1 MTMGEHK
8 CVRLLYIKVISIMI
22 TILDNVLNK
31 DELSVIHKTLD
42 RGQFY
47 SGSETAGWAAK
58 SVKKNQQ
65 WCAEAALEED
75 LSNSLTTKL
84 VTHPQFATTT
94 YAKKIA
100 PFIFSK
106 SCNSGGYGDHI
117 DDALMG
123 ADAIL
128 RSDLSCT
135 VFLSDPED
143 YSGGELV
150 FSIGAE
156 KLSYK
161 LKAGQA
167 IIYPSTTLHRVE
179 PVTKGTRFVG
189 VIWLESYV
197 RSAEKR
203 EILNDLDLAR
213 RNVMT
218 TQGKS
223 DAFDQI
229 SKSHSNLLRLWAET

>member
-1 MTMGEHK
+1 
-8 CVRLLYIKVISIMI
+8 MI
-22 TILDNVLNK
+22 TILENVISK
-31 DELSVIHKTLD
+31 KELSLIHATLD
-42 RGQFY
+42 LGQFF
-47 SGSETAGWAAK
+47 SGLETAGWAAQ

-65 WCAEAALEED
+65 WYADPELEAE
-75 LSNSLTTKL
+75 LSNKLTTKL
-84 VTHPQFATTT
+84 VSHSQFTTTT
-94 YAKKIA
+94 YAKKIS
-100 PFIFSK
+100 PFLFSE
-106 SCNSGGYGDHI
+106 SRDSGGYGDHI

-123 ADAIL
+123 AESIL

-135 VFLSDPED
+135 VFLSDPDE
-143 YSGGELV
+143 YCGGELI

-167 IIYPSTTLHRVE
+167 IIYPSTTLHRVD
-179 PVTKGTRFVG
+179 PVTEGTRRVG

-213 RNVMT
+213 RNIMSA
-218 TQGKS
+218 QGKNV
-223 DAFDQI
+223 AFDQI

>member
-1 MTMGEHK
+1 
-8 CVRLLYIKVISIMI
+8 MI
-22 TILDNVLNK
+22 TILDNVLDK
-31 DELSVIHKTLD
+31 DDLKLIHDSLD

-47 SGSETAGWAAK
+47 DGAETAGWAAK
-58 SVKKNQQ
+58 SVKKNKQ
-65 WCAEAALEED
+65 WYAEPDLEAE
-75 LSNSLTTKL
+75 LSNTVTRKL
-84 VTHPQFATTT
+84 VAHPQFSTTT
-94 YAKKIA
+94 YAKRIA
-100 PFIFSK
+100 PFLFSES
-106 SCNSGGYGDHI
+106 SCSGGYGDHI

-123 ADAIL
+123 AESIFRA
-128 RSDLSCT
+128 DLSCT
-135 VFLSDPED
+135 VFLSDPES

-156 KLSYK
+156 TLRYK

-179 PVTKGTRFVG
+179 PVTEGVRKVG
-189 VIWLESYV
+189 IIWLESFI

-213 RNVMT
+213 RNIMS

-223 DAFDQI
+223 AAFDQI
-229 SKSHSNLLRLWAET
+229 SKSHANLLRLWAET

>member
-1 MTMGEHK
+1 
-8 CVRLLYIKVISIMI
+8 MI
-22 TILDNVLNK
+22 TILDNVLCK
-31 DELSVIHKTLD
+31 QELSLINATLD

-47 SGSETAGWAAK
+47 AGTETAGWAAQ
-58 SVKKNQQ
+58 SVKNNQQ
-65 WCAEAALEED
+65 WYAEPALEDE
-75 LSNSLTTKL
+75 LSNTLTSKL
-84 VTHPQFATTT
+84 VTHPQFSTTT

-100 PFIFSK
+100 PFLFSE
-106 SCNSGGYGDHI
+106 SRDSGGYGDHI

-123 ADAIL
+123 AESIL
-128 RSDLSCT
+128 RSDLSCS
-135 VFLSDPED
+135 VFLSDPND
-143 YSGGELV
+143 YCGGELV

-179 PVTKGTRFVG
+179 PVTAGIRRVG

-213 RNVMT
+213 RNIMR
-218 TQGKS
+218 TQGKNT
-223 DAFDQI
+223 AFDQI

>member
-1 MTMGEHK
+1 
-8 CVRLLYIKVISIMI
+8 MI
-22 TILDNVLNK
+22 TILENVLSK
-31 DELSVIHKTLD
+31 EELSQINTTLN
-42 RGQFY
+42 RGQFHA
-47 SGSETAGWAAK
+47 GAETAGWAAQ

-65 WCAEAALEED
+65 WYAEAELEAE
-75 LSNSLTTKL
+75 LSNMLTTKL
-84 VTHPQFATTT
+84 VSHPQFATTT

-100 PFIFSK
+100 PFLFSE
-106 SCNSGGYGDHI
+106 SRDSGGYGDHI

-123 ADAIL
+123 ADFIF
-128 RSDLSCT
+128 RSDLSCS
-135 VFLSDPED
+135 VFLSEPDQ
-143 YSGGELV
+143 YCGGELV
-150 FSIGAE
+150 FSVGAE
-156 KLSYK
+156 KFSYK

-179 PVTKGTRFVG
+179 PVTEGVRRVG

-213 RNVMT
+213 RNVMS
-218 TQGKS
+218 TQGKNTV
-223 DAFDQI
+223 FDQI

>member
-1 MTMGEHK
+1 
-8 CVRLLYIKVISIMI
+8 MI
-22 TILDNVLNK
+22 TILENVLSK
-31 DELSVIHKTLD
+31 EELAQINTTLN
-42 RGQFY
+42 RGQFHA
-47 SGSETAGWAAK
+47 GVETAGWAAQ

-65 WCAEAALEED
+65 WYAEPELEAE
-75 LSNSLTTKL
+75 LSNMLTTKL
-84 VTHPQFATTT
+84 VSHPQFATTT

-100 PFIFSK
+100 PFLFSE
-106 SCNSGGYGDHI
+106 SRDSGGYGDHI

-123 ADAIL
+123 ADSIF
-128 RSDLSCT
+128 RSDLSCS
-135 VFLSDPED
+135 VFLSEPDQ
-143 YSGGELV
+143 YCGGELV
-150 FSIGAE
+150 FCVGAE

-161 LKAGQA
+161 LEAGQA

-179 PVTKGTRFVG
+179 PVTEGVRRVG

-213 RNVMT
+213 RNIMS
-218 TQGKS
+218 TQGKNT
-223 DAFDQI
+223 AFDQI